1 MIKYFK
7 KYKFIRKINDKSILK
22 FRESISKY
30 DWDYIY
36 SNNDINSIFNY
47 FIDNLIKL
55 YNIHCPMIKVKEKS
69 KNNKPWLYFSLI
81 KCINKKNSMYKKLI
95 KHWTTEKFKFYKKY
109 KNILTSL
116 LRRSEYLY
124 YSFKINNNSNNSKY
138 TIIIHNRFCT
148 YRIPLNTN
156 SEHTLSHII
165 FIIYLLFSS
174 VYMCTTIL

>member
-1 MIKYFK
+1 MKKCFK

-47 FIDNLIKL
+47 FIDNLIQL
-55 YNIHCPMIKVKEKS
+55 YNLHCPMIKVKEKS
-69 KNNKPWLYFSLI
+69 KHNKPWLYFSLI
-81 KCINKKNSMYKKLI
+81 KCINKKNRMYKKLI

-138 TIIIHNRFCT
+138 TWSVINKL
-148 YRIPLNTN
+148 LNKKKYN
-156 SEHTLSHII
+156 L
-165 FIIYLLFSS
+165 
-174 VYMCTTIL
+174 MKN